1 MSCILTMSFCPLQR
15 LRIFSRLTRENQSTT
30 VGGGLQLREFVFSRM
45 ALIKERPSGCIHI
58 AHQEIM
64 SGIQNQDNSVLKPR
78 AGSIFI
84 RDRQL
89 KYNKGC
95 LERKITIE
103 AKHPSF
109 SWWLPLIRQT
119 QISEYHQNSFLKLKT
134 STSRAVH
141 FLSLQEL
148 KSVLAYLDVYP
159 WHLHM
164 FSNGQKKF

>member
-1 MSCILTMSFCPLQR
+1 M
-15 LRIFSRLTRENQSTT
+15 TT
-30 VGGGLQLREFVFSRM
+30 AVGGGLQLRDFFSPDETDQGKHKWM
-45 ALIKERPSGCIHI
+45 HHI
-58 AHQEIM
+58 AHQEIK

-109 SWWLPLIRQT
+109 SW
-119 QISEYHQNSFLKLKT
+119 
-134 STSRAVH
+134 
-141 FLSLQEL
+141 
-148 KSVLAYLDVYP
+148 
-159 WHLHM
+159 
-164 FSNGQKKF
+164 